1 MTESSHHVAFTK
13 CMIFLRGRRP
23 RAQPFRMCIPQMCI
37 FAGHRGGWQFT
48 GGCPIRC
55 SPLNRT
61 RLPAP
66 GKLLRL
72 ANSVSPV
79 SQVPAYHS
87 AHLRHQPSITPS
99 QQKSQTL
106 RHTGTWYGKQHHRH
120 KERPR
125 QEPFFPPST
134 GVATCRTYRL
144 ASNNIRPRLW
154 HQHSDLTS
162 VLTAPSKGANTHHY
176 PISSST
182 AFHFTPGKF
191 HSYLV
196 QYRLSREILL
206 QSWP

>member
-1 MTESSHHVAFTK
+1 M
-13 CMIFLRGRRP
+13 
-23 RAQPFRMCIPQMCI
+23 AQPQPPQPQMCIPQMCI

-72 ANSVSPV
+72 GNSVSPV

-99 QQKSQTL
+99 QQKSQTPK
-106 RHTGTWYGKQHHRH
+106 HTGTWYGKQHHRH

-162 VLTAPSKGANTHHY
+162 VLTAPSKGANTHHLFSLRRHAG
-176 PISSST
+176 PRGSKVRD
-182 AFHFTPGKF
+182 G
-191 HSYLV
+191 
-196 QYRLSREILL
+196 QQGIL
-206 QSWP
+206 QQET